1 MVEQFKRWWATISE
15 REQKLV
21 MISAAVFFIGVL
33 YWGILSPLNSKLEAA
48 QLKLDRAEQT
58 LSWVQ
63 EKSTEIIKSGGAAK
77 KVTQKTN
84 LSSLMTQTA
93 KKYQITFTRLV
104 DKKQKVDVSVDDI
117 EFNKL
122 VNWMTHLETKYSV
135 KVIDIEL
142 TKSKMKGY
150 VKVNRLS
157 LGY

>member
-1 MVEQFKRWWATISE
+1 MVDQFKSWWITISE

-21 MISAAVFFIGVL
+21 IVSAAVFFVGIL
-33 YWGILSPLNSKLEAA
+33 YWGILSPLNTKLENA
-48 QLKLDRAEQT
+48 QLKHERAEQT
-58 LSWVQ
+58 LSWMQ
-63 EKSTEIIKSGGAAK
+63 EKLTEIVKSGSATRK
-77 KVTQKTN
+77 ITQKTN
-84 LSSLMTQTA
+84 LSRLMTQTA
-93 KKYQITFTRLV
+93 QKYQITFTRLV

-122 VNWMTHLETKYSV
+122 VKWMTHLKEKYSV
-135 KVIDIEL
+135 TVIDIEL